1 MRLGVLGGTF
11 DPVHLGHLVLAE
23 QARQELSLD
32 RVLFVPAG
40 NPWRRAGQAIAS
52 AEDRLEMLRL
62 AVEGLPEYGIS
73 TIEVARSGPSYT
85 GETLEELSREYRGA
99 HLFLILGQDA
109 LADLPNWHEPGRII
123 ELAML
128 AVARRGGFG
137 LAKEKSLEAKVVGIS
152 RRVRWLDMP
161 TIAIAAS
168 DIRERVRSG
177 HSVRFLVPAA
187 VEEYIR
193 RHSLYLAS

>member
-152 RRVRWLDMP
+152 SRVRWLDMP